1 MNTKDHL
8 SITPSVALL
17 STTGRRFCGSGHCF
31 YVRPSLLLGE
41 GNGNPLQYSC
51 LGNPMDREA
60 SQVPVTKSQTRLNVN
75 ARYALIQTCTVLP
88 RKALFMRKAF
98 FMKTEPFLRTDP
110 FLPKMKGPE
119 TPSMDKIVQSRRTK
133 TIFQIVSSLQI
144 LQICLVGAGVGDS
157 PRREEMRVLCQWGS
171 RLQGE
176 EKQDRDESS
185 SYSRGWR

>member
-1 MNTKDHL
+1 MNTKGHL

-17 STTGRRFCGSGHCF
+17 STTGRCSCGSGPCF
-31 YVRPSLLLGE
+31 YVSPSLLFGE

-75 ARYALIQTCTVLP
+75 ARYTLIQTCTLLL

-98 FMKTEPFLRTDP
+98 FMKTELFLRRDT

-119 TPSMDKIVQSRRTK
+119 TPSMDKYVQRGRTK
-133 TIFQIVSSLQI
+133 TVFQRVSSFLAN
-144 LQICLVGAGVGDS
+144 LFGGG
-157 PRREEMRVLCQWGS
+157 
-171 RLQGE
+171 
-176 EKQDRDESS
+176 
-185 SYSRGWR
+185 RGWGLTQERGNMCAVSVG

>member
-119 TPSMDKIVQSRRTK
+119 TPSMDKIVQSGRTK
-133 TIFQIVSSLQI
+133 TIFQIVSSFLAN
-144 LQICLVGAGVGDS
+144 LFGGG
-157 PRREEMRVLCQWGS
+157 
-171 RLQGE
+171 
-176 EKQDRDESS
+176 
-185 SYSRGWR
+185 RGWGLTQERGDACAMSVGQQASGRGEARPR